1 MYLFDFIRDN
11 TQKFEEICKS
21 HKVDK
26 MYAFGSSIT
35 HNFDIKK
42 SDIDLLV
49 QLDVKNPLDRGE
61 ALMSLWDE
69 LESFFSKKVDLLTA
83 DSLKNPFLKKSIE
96 ETKVEIYDGQ
106 GEKVLV

>member
-1 MYLFDFIRDN
+1 MYLFDFIRKNSD
-11 TQKFEEICKS
+11 KFEEICKA
-21 HKVDK
+21 HKVEK

-35 HNFDIKK
+35 TDFDLEK

-49 QLDVKNPLDRGE
+49 KLNINNPLDRGE

-69 LESFFSKKVDLLTA
+69 LESFFSKKVDLLTS
-83 DSLKNPFLKKSIE
+83 DSLKNPYLKKNIE
-96 ETKVEIYDGQ
+96 RTKVEIYDGQ

>member
-11 TQKFEEICKS
+11 TDKFEEICKA
-21 HKVDK
+21 HTVEKL
-26 MYAFGSSIT
+26 YAFGSSIT
-35 HNFDIKK
+35 DEFDFEK

-49 QLDVKNPLDRGE
+49 HLDIDNPLDRGE

-69 LESFFSKKVDLLTA
+69 LESFFSKKVDLLTT
-83 DSLKNPFLKKSIE
+83 DSLKNPYLKKSIE

-106 GEKVLV
+106 GEKVIV

>member
-1 MYLFDFIRDN
+1 MYLFEFIRNN
-11 TQKFEEICKS
+11 TDKFEEICKA
-21 HKVDK
+21 HKVEK
-26 MYAFGSSIT
+26 LYAFGSSIT
-35 HNFDIKK
+35 DKFDIEK

-49 QLDVKNPLDRGE
+49 HLDIDNPLDRGE

-69 LESFFSKKVDLLTA
+69 LESFFTKKVDLLTE
-83 DSLKNPFLKKSIE
+83 DSLKNPYLKKSIE